1 MSTKQVLKD
10 KLQGS
15 LAAYF
20 TCGGVVDNQI
30 KKGFLLSLSE
40 KNLKSVNIWQ
50 SYKRKHD
57 CLVHFLHPLAV
68 CWPGVQSAFSASTL
82 LVGQQEGHLA
92 CKKLSAGVL
101 VWLCRVCL

>member
-30 KKGFLLSLSE
+30 KKGFFAESVSE
-40 KNLKSVNIWQ
+40 KNLKSVNIW
-50 SYKRKHD
+50 
-57 CLVHFLHPLAV
+57 
-68 CWPGVQSAFSASTL
+68 
-82 LVGQQEGHLA
+82 
-92 CKKLSAGVL
+92 
-101 VWLCRVCL
+101 